1 MPTFLTTAA
10 SAQDGD
16 LGALGSAIVWDD
28 TATTLRVGLN
38 SGITKEWIGLCF
50 DFPVPTLNDP
60 PIVSAATITLDPNTS
75 VATGTATA
83 RVTVYV
89 VPDPLAAAYSDT
101 LRPGDRGE
109 IRSNTKSDLTWTNGV
124 NPSTQTLTLDGAA
137 LSALNAVVGNE
148 AYTGRLCISVNVD
161 ITSTGSTDSITFE
174 SAEGSATFPTLTTTD
189 SDFYTGWLGMPMT
202 GRGRGVTDDRFGMPI
217 FSPDRVL
224 DGFSLGLR
232 VRPNDVDPEEALPNY
247 IPSPDEGGFND
258 EPRD

>member
-50 DFPVPTLNDP
+50 SFTVPTVNDP
-60 PIVSAATITLDPNTS
+60 AIISAATITLAPNAS

-83 RVTVYV
+83 RVNVYV

-109 IRSNTKSDLTWTNGV
+109 VRSNTTSTLTWTNGV
-124 NPSTQTLTLDGAA
+124 NPALQVLTIDGLA
-137 LSALNAVVGNE
+137 LSALNSVVGNE
-148 AYTGRLCISVNVD
+148 AYTGRLCISVNID

-174 SAEGSATFPTLTTTD
+174 SAEGSATFPTLTTTE
-189 SDFYTGWLGMPMT
+189 SNFLTGWFGMPMVAH
-202 GRGRGVTDDRFGMPI
+202 GRGTTDDRFGMPI
-217 FSPDRVL
+217 FSPDRVR
-224 DGFSLGLR
+224 DGFAPGLR
-232 VRPNDVDPEEALPNY
+232 VRPDDVDPAEDIPHY
-247 IPSPDEGGFND
+247 IPRPSEGSLDD
-258 EPRD
+258 EPI